1 MAQEVSSNKSFGG
14 VQKVYSHESK
24 VLGCSMK
31 FAVYTPPGDGPFP
44 VLWFLSG
51 LTCTEANCVQKGSF
65 QQSAA
70 AQGIVVICPDTSPR
84 GIDIEGDNDSWDFGT
99 GAGFYVNA
107 TEEKWK
113 PYRMYEYVT
122 EELPSVCAALLGD
135 KANMAK
141 QSITGHS
148 MGGHGALIC
157 AMKNPSKYQSVSAFS
172 PICAPM
178 NCPWGQ
184 KAFSGYLGEDKST
197 WEAYDASKLAEKY
210 SGPKLKVLIDQGSV
224 DDFLIKGQLL
234 PEQFVA
240 AALKNDQLEVEYRL
254 QEGYDHSY
262 FFISSFMKD
271 HIEFHAK
278 FF

>member
-1 MAQEVSSNKSFGG
+1 M
-14 VQKVYSHESK
+14 
-24 VLGCSMK
+24 
-31 FAVYTPPGDGPFP
+31 
-44 VLWFLSG
+44 
-51 LTCTEANCVQKGSF
+51 
-65 QQSAA
+65 
-70 AQGIVVICPDTSPR
+70 ICPDTSPR

-107 TEEKWK
+107 TEKKWK

-122 EELPSVCAALLGD
+122 EELPSVCAALLGE

-184 KAFSGYLGEDKST
+184 KAFAGYLGDDKST
-197 WEAYDASKLAEKY
+197 WEAYDASKLAGNNY
-210 SGPKLKVLIDQGSV
+210 SIRAGLILFQKSTADR
-224 DDFLIKGQLL
+224 
-234 PEQFVA
+234 
-240 AALKNDQLEVEYRL
+240 N
-254 QEGYDHSY
+254 
-262 FFISSFMKD
+262 
-271 HIEFHAK
+271 
-278 FF
+278 